1 MIEVIDRIPTYPGR
15 VKLIPVPGQADTYD
29 MVRADEPI
37 VVGTPLN
44 KALFDSMQNL
54 ITEAVH
60 TLDNKIFE
68 FSQFSEISSLADGAS
83 FALYENGILTPYIK
97 LKNNY
102 EGTGRTLVLR
112 RNVTHQD
119 VVYPEDG
126 AEYGST
132 AANSWLNND
141 FLTRFDATT
150 QAAISEVPIDVA
162 DKDDTLV
169 QINRRVFLLSLYEF
183 GGSMNYVTKL
193 GDPVAAFTS
202 TDKRV
207 ALYNGV
213 PVAQHTRS
221 CDTYFD
227 TFCVIKTDGD
237 FERLGPGLVAG
248 IRPAFTLPPSFSVIV
263 ATYTTANHVVAK
275 SEVI

>member
-1 MIEVIDRIPTYPGR
+1 MIEVIDRIPTHPGR
-15 VKLIPVPGQADTYD
+15 VKLVPVPGQADTYD
-29 MVRADEPI
+29 MVRADDPI

-54 ITEAVH
+54 ITDAVH
-60 TLDNKIFE
+60 TLNNKVFE

-83 FALYENGILTPYIK
+83 FGLYENGILTPYIK

-102 EGTGRTLVLR
+102 EGTGRPLVFR

-119 VVYPEDG
+119 VVYP
-126 AEYGST
+126 AEGTVYGTT
-132 AANSWLNND
+132 AVDSWLNND

-150 QAAISEVPIDVA
+150 QAAISAVPIDVA
-162 DKDDTLV
+162 DEEDTLV

-183 GGSMNYVTKL
+183 GGSMSYVTKL

-202 TDKRV
+202 ADKRV

-227 TFCVIKTDGD
+227 TFCVITVDGG
-237 FERLGPGLVAG
+237 FERLGEGVIAG
-248 IRPAFTLPPSFSVIV
+248 IRPAFTLPPSFNVIV
-263 ATYTTANHVVAK
+263 ATYTTANNVIATA
-275 SEVI
+275 EVI